1 MEKAM
6 ADNPNIRGQE
16 DRQRIDVHQEHELRY
31 WSEKFGVTPDDLK
44 EAIEAVGPV
53 VEDVE
58 QRVRGRGSRRQ

>member
-1 MEKAM
+1 M

-44 EAIEAVGPV
+44 EAIEAVGPM

>member
-1 MEKAM
+1 
-6 ADNPNIRGQE
+6 
-16 DRQRIDVHQEHELRY
+16 VHQEHELRY

-44 EAIEAVGPV
+44 EAIDAVGPM

>member
-6 ADNPNIRGQE
+6 ADNPNIRGQQ

-44 EAIEAVGPV
+44 EAIDAVGPM

>member
-6 ADNPNIRGQE
+6 ADNPKIRGQQ

-44 EAIEAVGPV
+44 EAIEAVGPM

>member
-44 EAIEAVGPV
+44 EAIDAVGPM

>member
-1 MEKAM
+1 M
-6 ADNPNIRGQE
+6 ADNPNIRGQQ

-44 EAIEAVGPV
+44 EAIDAVGPM

>member
-1 MEKAM
+1 M

>member
-1 MEKAM
+1 M

-44 EAIEAVGPV
+44 EAIDAVGPM

>member
-1 MEKAM
+1 M
-6 ADNPNIRGQE
+6 ADNPNIRGQQ

>member
-44 EAIEAVGPV
+44 EAIEAVGPM